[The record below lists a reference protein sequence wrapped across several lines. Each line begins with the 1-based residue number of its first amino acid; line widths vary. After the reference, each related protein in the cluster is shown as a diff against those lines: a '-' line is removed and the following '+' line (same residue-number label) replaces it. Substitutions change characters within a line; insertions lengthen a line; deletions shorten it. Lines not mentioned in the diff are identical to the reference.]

1 MTRHFVTEIEKLKK
15 GILHIGALVEEVVQK
30 AVRAVE
36 ERDENL
42 AEEVIHTD
50 EEIDNLEVALEE
62 ECLKVLALYQP
73 VARDLRFIIAI
84 LKINNDLE
92 RIGDLAVSIAER
104 TTYLSLHS
112 EIMAPFSISL
122 MADKARAMLKKSL
135 DALVNTN
142 AGLAH
147 ETCNSDAEMDDLTS
161 EMYSKVEDAIRKKP
175 ENVAS
180 LLRYA
185 SVGRNLERIADHTT
199 NIAEEV
205 IYMLEGE
212 IIRHKPEKCF
222 PPTDDTKAD

>member
-15 GILHIGALVEEVVQK
+15 GILHIGALVEETVQK

-36 ERDENL
+36 ERDKRL
-42 AEEVIHTD
+42 AEEVIQTD
-50 EEIDNLEVALEE
+50 EEIDSLEVALEE

-104 TTYLSLHS
+104 TTFLTQHP
-112 EIMAPFSISL
+112 EVVVPFDIPL
-122 MADKARAMLKKSL
+122 MAEKARQMLKKSL
-135 DALVNTN
+135 DALVNTDS
-142 AGLAH
+142 GLAH
-147 ETCNSDAEMDDLTS
+147 ETCASDEEMDALTR
-161 EMYSKVEDAIRKKP
+161 EMYSKVESAIQKNP
-175 ENVAS
+175 GYVAS
-180 LLRYA
+180 LLQYA

-212 IIRHKPEKCF
+212 IIRHKPEKCAH
-222 PPTDDTKAD
+222 PTSGTGAN

>member
-1 MTRHFVTEIEKLKK
+1 MDWLYIDPEKCTDCKLCSLVCLHCFSREDEI
-15 GILHIGALVEEVVQK
+15 IVDC
-30 AVRAVE
+30 AVE
-36 ERDENL
+36 ENCNMCG
-42 AEEVIHTD
+42 HC
-50 EEIDNLEVALEE
+50 VAI
-62 ECLKVLALYQP
+62 CP
-73 VARDLRFIIAI
+73 
-84 LKINNDLE
+84 
-92 RIGDLAVSIAER
+92 
-104 TTYLSLHS
+104 T
-112 EIMAPFSISL
+112 
-122 MADKARAMLKKSL
+122 

-212 IIRHKPEKCF
+212 IIRHKPDKCM
-222 PPTDDTKAD
+222 PPSEH

>member
-1 MTRHFVTEIEKLKK
+1 
-15 GILHIGALVEEVVQK
+15 
-30 AVRAVE
+30 
-36 ERDENL
+36 
-42 AEEVIHTD
+42 
-50 EEIDNLEVALEE
+50 
-62 ECLKVLALYQP
+62 
-73 VARDLRFIIAI
+73 
-84 LKINNDLE
+84 
-92 RIGDLAVSIAER
+92 
-104 TTYLSLHS
+104 
-112 EIMAPFSISL
+112 MAPFSISL

-212 IIRHKPEKCF
+212 IIRHKPDKCM
-222 PPTDDTKAD
+222 PPSERKE